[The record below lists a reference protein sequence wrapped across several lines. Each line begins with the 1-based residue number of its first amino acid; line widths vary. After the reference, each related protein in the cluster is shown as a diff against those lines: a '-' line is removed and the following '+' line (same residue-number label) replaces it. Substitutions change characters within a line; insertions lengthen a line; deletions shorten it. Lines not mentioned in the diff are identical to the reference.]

1 MKKYFVLTLLL
12 ATVAIG
18 CKKQF
23 LEPNNFNGVTS
34 DKYFIDE
41 KSLDDLTVGVYKFFL
56 ANGDYRAKGLYG
68 CVMWVFADG
77 GADLVNSRGQQ
88 WDRNPQ
94 DFQNGVQNGDNAVL
108 SQIWSDNYGVI
119 RRANDVI
126 DNADKVP
133 ANQIKVMKTQN
144 YIAEATFL
152 RALAYFNLI
161 RVFGGRP
168 HVPGEDKWGVPLIVN
183 AITNTN
189 DLIKPRNTVSEV
201 YAQIIKDLEYAD
213 EHLPEMWPAT
223 LNGLATKGRAV
234 KGSAQAL
241 MAKAYMTKAG
251 TGSSTQ
257 DWTKAGE
264 WADKIINGGKFSL
277 FSGTSGP
284 FKNNSYASLFRI
296 DGGGENSVE
305 SLFEIQSVND
315 APGHYGFGDSYNNFL
330 SSNSNF
336 AGNTKGN
343 AHPTVAFVSMYEE
356 NDLRKEASVFVPGD
370 NFYPDMGGG
379 NPLMIGSQVYVYPA
393 PGQTRPPGQTST
405 STGYNVKKFVSGKAI
420 YDLWETGPANP
431 RVLRFAE
438 MLLIKAEAQN
448 EISGPD
454 AASQYVNQVRARAGL
469 PGLVGLSKEQMRE
482 AIWKERALE
491 LFMEADRW
499 FDLKRTDRL
508 IDAMKKNAETFAPAN
523 AVNFTGTDKH
533 YIMPVP
539 TREVNAT
546 TVNGSPVLEQAP
558 EYN

>member
-1 MKKYFVLTLLL
+1 ML
-12 ATVAIG
+12 AVG

-34 DKYFIDE
+34 DKYFINE
-41 KSLDDLTVGVYKFFL
+41 KSLDDLTVGVYKYFL
-56 ANGDYRAKGLYG
+56 ASGDYRAKGLYG
-68 CVMWVFADG
+68 CKMWVFADG

-94 DFQNGVQNGDNAVL
+94 DFQNGVQNGNNSVL
-108 SQIWSDNYGVI
+108 TEIWAESYAVI

-126 DNADKVP
+126 DNANKVP
-133 ANQIKVMKTQN
+133 ASEMKVMSTEH
-144 YIAEATFL
+144 YRAEATFL

-161 RVFGGRP
+161 RIFGGRP
-168 HVPGEDKWGVPLIVN
+168 HVPNENKWGIPLIVN
-183 AITNTN
+183 AITGTN

-201 YAQIIKDLEYAD
+201 YTQIFKDLQFAD
-213 EHLPEMWPAT
+213 ENLPEAWPAT

-234 KGSAQAL
+234 KGSARGL

-251 TGSSTQ
+251 TSASSE
-257 DWTKAGE
+257 DWANAAA
-264 WADKIINGGKFSL
+264 WADKVINSSNYGL
-277 FSGTSGP
+277 FLSSSAPYQGNP
-284 FKNNSYASLFRI
+284 YASLFRI
-296 DGGGENSVE
+296 DGGGENSIE

-343 AHPTVAFVSMYEE
+343 AHPTQAFVSMYETD
-356 NDLRKEASVFVPGD
+356 DLRKKASIFVPGD
-370 NFYPDMGGG
+370 YFYPDKGGSS
-379 NPLMIGSQVYVYPA
+379 PFKIGTQEYVYPA

-420 YDLWETGPANP
+420 YDTWETGPANP

-438 MLLIKAEAQN
+438 MLLIKAEAEN
-448 EISGPD
+448 EMSGPG
-454 AASQYVNQVRARAGL
+454 AALQYVNQVRARAGL
-469 PGLVGLSKEQMRE
+469 SGLVGLNQEQMRE
-482 AIWKERALE
+482 AIWKERTLE

-499 FDLKRTDRL
+499 FDLKRTNRL
-508 IDAMKKNAETFAPAN
+508 IKAMKENAEKFAPAN